1 MQTIVGN
8 GADDGKLHAAVLIQ
22 SDRITPAAS
31 REEVRQLIFRID
43 DLSFDGRPGNCVR
56 VMAPGQ
62 FGNKFHMR
70 LYSIADVDQDNRDST
85 RFSLCVRR
93 CFYIDEFNGEE
104 YAGVASNYL
113 CDLAPGATI
122 QFAGPIG
129 YPFPVPD
136 DSNAGII
143 MIGMG
148 TGIAPF
154 RALIRQI
161 YEKAGGWR
169 GKVRLYYGARTG
181 LEMLYMN
188 DENNDLA
195 NYFDQATFKAF
206 QAISPRPH
214 FNVPIELDK
223 AIESNAA
230 EVWEMMNGPDTHVY
244 LAGTTAMAGTV
255 EKAMVRIAGSA
266 ENWNEMRGALVAS
279 GRWREV
285 LY

>member
-1 MQTIVGN
+1 MQPMANQGV
-8 GADDGKLHAAVLIQ
+8 DDTGIHSAVLIQ

-31 REEVRQLIFRID
+31 REEVRQLVFRTD
-43 DLSFDGRPGNCVR
+43 DLSFDGRAGNCIR
-56 VMAPGQ
+56 VMAPGR
-62 FGNKFHMR
+62 FGNKHHAR
-70 LYSIADVDQDNRDST
+70 LYSIADVDQDSRDST

-93 CFYIDEFNGEE
+93 CFYIDEFNGEQ

-113 CDLAPGATI
+113 CDLAPGQTI

-129 YPFPVPD
+129 YPFPVPGD
-136 DSNAGII
+136 RNADII

-161 YEKAGGWR
+161 YEQAGGWNGR
-169 GKVRLYYGARTG
+169 VRLYYGARTG

-206 QAISPRPH
+206 KAISPRPH
-214 FNVPIELDK
+214 FDVPVALDA
-223 AIESNAA
+223 AIEQNAA
-230 EVWEMMNGPDTHVY
+230 EVWEMMNSPDTHVY
-244 LAGTTAMAGTV
+244 LAGTTAMAAMV
-255 EKAMVRIAGSA
+255 EKALTNIAGSA
-266 ENWNEMRGALVAS
+266 EQWNEARGMLVAS